1 MIKVVAVPGHGGTGL
16 CLLLHSFRAAAAERA
31 LLLTTVAWTWAWEY
45 ILFSS
50 DRPVGRYGCCSH
62 HPHVERVADLPR
74 SNAAP
79 CATTRNQEVCEIT
92 KEAGE
97 GTTILSYLITAPR
110 VRKARLSRILPLS
123 QIPKS
128 GLVLCWGHVQAHDKP
143 PNGWAPRSPF
153 FRTCFRLEISEP
165 TLFIKSN

>member
-1 MIKVVAVPGHGGTGL
+1 
-16 CLLLHSFRAAAAERA
+16 
-31 LLLTTVAWTWAWEY
+31 VAWTWAWEY

-128 GLVLCWGHVQAHDKP
+128 GLVLCWGHVQAHKVP
-143 PNGWAPRSPF
+143 QGAG
-153 FRTCFRLEISEP
+153 RLVSVWLAACIRCQGSRVVACVYD
-165 TLFIKSN
+165 

>member
-92 KEAGE
+92 KEAE
-97 GTTILSYLITAPR
+97 REPQSYLSLSLRHAFGKPACLESSHYPR
-110 VRKARLSRILPLS
+110 YPKVAWCFAGAMCKRINKVPQGAGRLVSVWLAACIRCQGSR
-123 QIPKS
+123 
-128 GLVLCWGHVQAHDKP
+128 VVACVYD
-143 PNGWAPRSPF
+143 
-153 FRTCFRLEISEP
+153 
-165 TLFIKSN
+165 